1 MSNLNQQQITS
12 SIKIYIANTN
22 QYIDYKNVIIINV
35 KLVKVIKLYFYCD

>member
-35 KLVKVIKLYFYCD
+35 KLFKVIKLYFYCD